1 MHIELVHAIDLP
13 WQQSRSILS
22 ADDRHKHLCGL
33 FAKCS
38 DLARLDVC
46 WLLGSVQCALYF
58 VQSMSLCS
66 CRFVTVNGDD
76 VKTQDQTN
84 SEYSNVE
91 LYSALS
97 EPFS

>member
-22 ADDRHKHLCGL
+22 ADDMHTNLCGI

-38 DLARLDVC
+38 HLARLDVC

-58 VQSMSLCS
+58 VSVHVPVLLLLCD
-66 CRFVTVNGDD
+66 R
-76 VKTQDQTN
+76 QW
-84 SEYSNVE
+84 
-91 LYSALS
+91 
-97 EPFS
+97 